1 MLAGTLN
8 LRSGMTSGVGAGV
21 SGEVRTGSSSGP
33 WIVTTGSVPSTCW
46 PVVSSLQRRV
56 SSGRLNWRL
65 KTVQAR
71 RLKSQAT
78 QRRFSFSAATAAVA
92 QPAKQ
97 SSTTSPSFDEARMIR
112 SNSETGFWVG

>member
-8 LRSGMTSGVGAGV
+8 LRSGITSRRGAVV
-21 SGEVRTGSSSGP
+21 SGEVRVGSSPGP

-78 QRRFSFSAATAAVA
+78 QRRCNFSAASAAVA

-97 SSTTSPSFDEARMIR
+97 SNTMSPSFDEARMIR
-112 SNSETGFWVG
+112 SSSETGFCVG